1 MRRRLITLACTV
13 ALTLAGATGAT
24 RASAAADGRLVYVGT
39 YTRNGSEGIY
49 AFRFD
54 ETSGRLQPIGLA
66 ARTSNPSFL
75 AVHPNGR
82 WLYAVNEDEVYQ
94 GAKSGS
100 VTAFAIDRTS
110 GRLTQLNQQSSQ
122 GGAPCHIS
130 IDGTGRYALVAN
142 YAAGTVAAIPIG
154 PDGRLGEATGV
165 VQHTGSGAH
174 PDRQKGPHA
183 HAIIVDGANRFALA
197 ADLGI
202 DKVLV
207 YRFDAAH
214 GTLSVHDPPSAVL
227 KPGAGPR
234 HIAFSPSGRWLYAI
248 NELSSTIT
256 AFGWDPNRGV
266 LTDGPT
272 TSTLPSSFT
281 GANTTAEI
289 AVHPSGRFVYGS
301 NRGHDSIAVF
311 GAAARTGALA
321 AVGHVPTGGR
331 TPRNFAL
338 DPEGRWLVA
347 ANQNSSSLVV
357 FRVNEKTGMLDR
369 TGDPTV
375 IPMPVCVLFVPKEH
389 P

>member
-1 MRRRLITLACTV
+1 MRFTLTTLAC
-13 ALTLAGATGAT
+13 ALVIAAAEPGATHT
-24 RASAAADGRLVYVGT
+24 SAASNGTLVYVGT
-39 YTRNGSEGIY
+39 YTQKGSEGIY

-54 ETSGRLQPIGLA
+54 ATSGRLQPIGLA

-82 WLYAVNEDEVYQ
+82 WLYAVNEDEVYK
-94 GAKSGS
+94 GTKSGS
-100 VTAFAIDRTS
+100 VSAFAIDHAS
-110 GRLTQLNQQSSQ
+110 GRLTRLNQQSSH
-122 GGAPCHIS
+122 GGAPCHIT
-130 IDGTGRYALVAN
+130 IDREGRYALVAN
-142 YAAGTVAAIPIG
+142 YAAGTIAVLPIA
-154 PDGRLGEATGV
+154 PDGQLGEATSV

-207 YRFDAAH
+207 YRFDTARGKLWA
-214 GTLSVHDPPSAVL
+214 HDPPAAVL
-227 KPGAGPR
+227 KPGSGPR

-256 AFGWDPNRGV
+256 AFGWNADRGV
-266 LTDGPT
+266 LTDGAA
-272 TSTLPSSFT
+272 TSTLPASFI

-311 GAAARTGALA
+311 AADARTGALTA
-321 AVGHVPTGGR
+321 LGHVSTGGR

-338 DPEGRWLVA
+338 DPDGRWLVA
-347 ANQNSSSLVV
+347 ANQDSNSLVV
-357 FRVNEKTGMLDR
+357 FRVDEKTGMVER
-369 TGDPTV
+369 TGDPAVVPT
-375 IPMPVCVLFVPKEH
+375 PVCVLFVPSTM
-389 P
+389 

>member
-1 MRRRLITLACTV
+1 MRFKLTTLAC
-13 ALTLAGATGAT
+13 ALVMAAAEPGAMRT
-24 RASAAADGRLVYVGT
+24 SAASNSMLVYVGT
-39 YTRNGSEGIY
+39 YTQKGSEGIY

-54 ETSGRLQPIGLA
+54 EKTGALQPIGLA
-66 ARTSNPSFL
+66 ARPSNPTFL

-82 WLYAVNEDEVYQ
+82 WLYAVNEDEVYR
-94 GAKSGS
+94 GAKTGS
-100 VTAFAIDRTS
+100 VSAFAIDRAS
-110 GRLTQLNQQSSQ
+110 GRLTHLNQQSSH
-122 GGAPCHIS
+122 GGAPCHVT
-130 IDGTGRYALVAN
+130 IDSAGRYALVAN
-142 YAAGTVAAIPIG
+142 YAAGTVAVLPIA
-154 PDGRLGEATGV
+154 PDGRLGEATSV

-214 GTLSVHDPPSAVL
+214 GTLSAHDPPAAVL

-256 AFGWDPNRGV
+256 AFGWHPDRGV
-266 LTDGPT
+266 LTVGAT
-272 TSTLPSSFT
+272 TTTLPASFT

-311 GAAARTGALA
+311 GADGRTGALTP
-321 AVGHVPTGGR
+321 VGHMSTGGR

-357 FRVNEKTGMLDR
+357 FRVDEKTGMLER
-369 TGDPTV
+369 VGEPTV
-375 IPMPVCVLFVPKEH
+375 VPMPVCVLFVPSAM
-389 P
+389 